1 MPLAAPSRR
10 DALKTLLSSVG
21 VVAGGLSVVG
31 PALPCPAGDAAASL
45 PLIDTHVH
53 IASSRLARGLTL
65 DNAPSPFNLLAQ
77 PDGAQRLGKMIGDEL
92 TGSRVTD
99 ALCMPTA
106 VLSDADP
113 LGIQPTLEQAQHV
126 SGAKLHPIGVAH
138 PERFDREHLRRV
150 EEVLKQGQVKAFKAY
165 LGYLHYGALNP
176 GYRPYYLLAA
186 KYNIPVIFHT
196 GDTYSRVAK
205 LKYTHPLQMDEV
217 AVDFPAT
224 KFVLAHFGNPWIM
237 DAAQVAY
244 KNKNVWIDLSAI
256 LIGDAS
262 AFQAMERNGSLDRA
276 VERLK
281 HAIDFVES
289 PDRFVFG
296 SDWPLSPIADYR
308 RFVERLFPAE
318 QHAAVMHEN
327 ARTLFNL
334 R

>member
-1 MPLAAPSRR
+1 MIVPQPTRR
-10 DALKTLLSSVG
+10 DALNTLANMVAISS
-21 VVAGGLSVVG
+21 AGWAVNGC
-31 PALPCPAGDAAASL
+31 PLPCPAVEATAPQ
-45 PLIDTHVH
+45 PLIDTHIH
-53 IASSRLARGLTL
+53 IASSRLARGFNHAAAAT
-65 DNAPSPFNLLAQ
+65 PFNLLDQ

-92 TGSRVTD
+92 THARVTD

-126 SGAKLHPIGVAH
+126 TGTKLHAIGVAH

-150 EEVLKQGQVKAFKAY
+150 EEVLKAGKVKALKAY

-205 LKYTHPLQMDEV
+205 IKYAHPLQLDEV
-217 AVDFPAT
+217 AVDYPAT

-256 LIGDAS
+256 VIGDAT
-262 AFQAMERNGSLDRA
+262 AFREMERNGSLERT

-281 HAIDFVES
+281 QGIDFVES
-289 PDRFVFG
+289 PDRFLFG
-296 SDWPLSPIADYR
+296 SDWPLSPIAEYR
-308 RFVERLFPAE
+308 RFVERLFPAD
-318 QHAAVMHEN
+318 QHAAVMHDN
-327 ARTLFNL
+327 ARQLFQL
-334 R
+334 